1 MAHFDG
7 RNRAADRLEAV
18 YHWQPGVTLLRLP
31 GHIMMYVGEESGK
44 PYAIHAVWGVKDRD
58 GNIMKIDKV
67 ALTDLDLGR
76 GAKDG
81 SLLER
86 TTDVREVAL
95 ESPDLRTLIQD
106 FRGWLSIYPLRMA
119 VALGS
124 VITLILFVG
133 TVAGL
138 TARRFRPRT

>member
-1 MAHFDG
+1 MDSLLAH
-7 RNRAADRLEAV
+7 
-18 YHWQPGVTLLRLP
+18 PLP
-31 GHIMMYVGEESGK
+31 S
-44 PYAIHAVWGVKDRD
+44 
-58 GNIMKIDKV
+58 
-67 ALTDLDLGR
+67 LTDLDLGR

-95 ESPDLRTLIQD
+95 ESPDLRTLIQE

>member
-1 MAHFDG
+1 M
-7 RNRAADRLEAV
+7 RAAGIERVGANSFRI
-18 YHWQPGVTLLRLP
+18 GVRA
-31 GHIMMYVGEESGK
+31 G
-44 PYAIHAVWGVKDRD
+44 
-58 GNIMKIDKV
+58 
-67 ALTDLDLGR
+67 